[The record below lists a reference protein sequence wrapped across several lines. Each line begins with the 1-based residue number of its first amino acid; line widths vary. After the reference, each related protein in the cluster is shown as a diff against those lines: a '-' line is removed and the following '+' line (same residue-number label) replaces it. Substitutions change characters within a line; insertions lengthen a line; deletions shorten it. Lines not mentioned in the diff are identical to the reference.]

1 MLKRVTLQKKFYNIF
16 AYAAVKGSTWNLVC
30 GVIICPLIIG
40 GLIVKR
46 NGILTESL
54 LREK

>member
-1 MLKRVTLQKKFYNIF
+1 MLKRVTLQKKFYNIS

-40 GLIVKR
+40 GLIVRR
-46 NGILTESL
+46 NGILIESL

>member
-1 MLKRVTLQKKFYNIF
+1 MLKRVTLQKKFYNLF

-40 GLIVKR
+40 GLIVRR